1 MNAARVLLRA
11 LAENPSEALSKFQEY
26 EKITVNF
33 HQLIYWLRPLQAL
46 FEVKSK
52 LISQIEAKDRLKSEL
67 LTEIQD
73 LKEVLGLIIMEDSI
87 V

>member
-11 LAENPSEALSKFQEY
+11 LAENPSEALNKFQEY

-52 LISQIEAKDRLKSEL
+52 LISQIEAKDKLKSEL
-67 LTEIQD
+67 LVEIQE
-73 LKEVLGLIIMEDSI
+73 LKEVLGIIITDDRLM
-87 V
+87 